1 MQAGEYCGLG
11 CLGDACLYY
20 QIGCFHGCA
29 SCSLQGKTLYPVP
42 NDLKLARCN
51 ESSMPKPSLGG
62 GNKTLEHI
70 LRSYN
75 IDDESVMGDWT
86 QWMPWRSPGHAGRG
100 NPDFQPCGVNSG
112 ALASQPEPPTTAKDV
127 PNGGPGTSLP
137 PLPKHE
143 WAVWKAGSVVEAE
156 WAIYANHAG
165 GYSYRLCKKEAGKAA
180 TEACYQ
186 KTPLKFA
193 TAETEIRYKD
203 GSQKPFK
210 IVSPTTDVGTFPAG
224 SQWRKNPV
232 PMCNCDIGLGCTDK
246 DHQHDEETAAKAWA
260 HFEAAM
266 KRRRLGGEC
275 KPDPTCKEE
284 PYACKECET
293 DPTKPSWSCKVCCP
307 ACEAEHKDGGTY
319 CACGKP
325 GPTPA
330 PAPTPAKG
338 KCHPDP
344 TCKKEAYACKECADS
359 PAWSCKV
366 CCPGCEPEE
375 KDGGTYCNCGKGPS
389 PSPGPKRN
397 TMFKAYKNTHF
408 RPGQTNK
415 LCPTGVQF
423 PTLFDGGAGAGY
435 KSNGG
440 SVPAGGHG
448 GVGFGNFDFTM
459 VDKLKVPDVP
469 PGEYSVSWRWDCEET
484 PQVWNSCADVMITA

>member
-1 MQAGEYCGLG
+1 M
-11 CLGDACLYY
+11 
-20 QIGCFHGCA
+20 
-29 SCSLQGKTLYPVP
+29 
-42 NDLKLARCN
+42 
-51 ESSMPKPSLGG
+51 
-62 GNKTLEHI
+62 
-70 LRSYN
+70 RSYN
-75 IDDESVMGDWT
+75 IDGDSVMGDWT

-137 PLPKHE
+137 PLPKQE
-143 WAVWKAGSVVEAE
+143 WAHWKAGSVVEAE

-284 PYACKECET
+284 PFACKECET

-307 ACEAEHKDGGTY
+307 
-319 CACGKP
+319 
-325 GPTPA
+325 
-330 PAPTPAKG
+330 
-338 KCHPDP
+338 
-344 TCKKEAYACKECADS
+344 
-359 PAWSCKV
+359 
-366 CCPGCEPEE
+366 GCEPEE
-375 KDGGTYCNCGKGPS
+375 KDGGTYCQCGKGPS

-459 VDKLKVPDVP
+459 VDKLQVPDVP